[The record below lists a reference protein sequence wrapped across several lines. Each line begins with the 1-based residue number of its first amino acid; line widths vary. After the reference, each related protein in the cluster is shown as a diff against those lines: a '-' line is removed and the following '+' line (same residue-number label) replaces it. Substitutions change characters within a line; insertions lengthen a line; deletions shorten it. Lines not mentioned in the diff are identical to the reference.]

1 VEIIIIYNTRIE
13 VGECMFLN
21 DKRFLKLFKL
31 LSNSKSPIKSEEI
44 CKQLDIAPR
53 TLRND
58 LKKYKSTFSE
68 NGVTL
73 ISKPGVGYHFEIFDQ
88 DLYFQFIQD
97 LIKKETHDQFLVPV
111 YPEERINYL
120 IKLLLS
126 NDNYIKIEELEEE
139 LFVSRSTLTNDLKDV
154 RERLQYYHLDI
165 ENKPNY
171 GMKIIGEEFNKRAC
185 ISKYYFY
192 TDSYDDVIL
201 NTENTEHKE
210 IIQKLL
216 YDTITE
222 NNFTLTDI
230 GFQNLV
236 IHIMILLMRIDKS
249 IEDDTIEPIYKS
261 LEDEKEFK
269 IACLLVNKL
278 ENQFNVKFPKK
289 EIYYITIHLLGKKSM
304 QYNNDTLLISQETQ
318 DLLNFIFKNIK
329 QNFKLDFS
337 QDFELF
343 RFLSLHF
350 QPMMN
355 RLKYGLYIE
364 NPLIDKIKNENP
376 LAFEISLY
384 VGSMI
389 KEIKNYD
396 VNINEIGYI
405 TLHFALALERFHEKV
420 KSKNVVVVCAS
431 GAGSSQI
438 LLYKL
443 KQKFKNY
450 INNIKVAKLYEL
462 LDLDQSKYDY
472 IISTVPITFKTQIP
486 VINVQYFLNEEDV
499 DLVKNIFTETE
510 NEFSF
515 INRYFKDELFFKNLK
530 GDTKEEVLKDMCDEI
545 NEVINIPQDFYQLVL
560 QREEMA
566 STEFGNNIA
575 LPHPIKP
582 ITNSTFVAIAM
593 LKKPIKWNKQQVK
606 FVFLISTQKDNTE
619 SLSLFNESITALV
632 FNKKAMFK
640 LEKEPTL
647 STLKCII
654 KEMAIQE
661 KENTIDNLFK

>member
-1 VEIIIIYNTRIE
+1 MR
-13 VGECMFLN
+13 LN

-31 LSNSKSPIKSEEI
+31 LSNCKAPMRSEEI
-44 CKQLDIAPR
+44 CEQLDIAPR

-58 LKKYKSTFSE
+58 LKKYKSIFLE

-73 ISKPGVGYHFEIFDQ
+73 ISKPGVGYYFEIFDQ
-88 DLYFQFIQD
+88 ELYFRFIQEN
-97 LIKKETHDQFLVPV
+97 IKKETHDQYLVPV

-126 NDNYIKIEELEEE
+126 TDSYIKIEELEEK
-139 LFVSRSTLTNDLKDV
+139 LFVSRSTLTNDLKEV
-154 RERLQYYHLDI
+154 RERLEYYHLDI

-171 GMKIIGEEFNKRAC
+171 GMKITGEEFNKRAC

-201 NTENTEHKE
+201 NAEKNENKE
-210 IIQKLL
+210 IIKKIL

-236 IHIMILLMRIDKS
+236 IHIMILLMRIDK
-249 IEDDTIEPIYKS
+249 ITEDEIIEPIYKS
-261 LEDEKEFK
+261 LEDEKEFR
-269 IACLLVNKL
+269 IARLLVDKL
-278 ENQFNVKFPKK
+278 ENQFNIKFPKK

-304 QYNNDTLLISQETQ
+304 QYNSDTLLISQETQ
-318 DLLNFIFKNIK
+318 DLLNYIFEHIK
-329 QNFKLDFS
+329 QNFQLDFL

-343 RFLSLHF
+343 RFLALHF

-384 VGSMI
+384 VGSII
-389 KEIKNYD
+389 KEIKKYD

-405 TLHFALALERFHEKV
+405 ALHFALALERFYEKN
-420 KSKNVVVVCAS
+420 KSKNVIVVCAS

-450 INNIKVAKLYEL
+450 INDIIVAKLYEL
-462 LDLDQSKYDY
+462 LEIDQSKYDY

-499 DLVKNIFTETE
+499 DLVRNIFSETE
-510 NEFSF
+510 NEYSF
-515 INRYFKDELFFKNLK
+515 INKYFKDELFFKDLT
-530 GDTKEEVLKDMCDEI
+530 GTTKEEVLRNMCDAI
-545 NEVINIPQDFYQLVL
+545 HKVMDIPSDFYELII

-566 STEFGNNIA
+566 ATEFGNNIA

-582 ITNSTFVAIAM
+582 ITNTTFVAIGM
-593 LKKPIKWNKQQVK
+593 LKKPIKWHKQQVK
-606 FVFLISTQKDNTE
+606 FVFLISTQKDNKE

-632 FNKKAMFK
+632 FNKKAMLK
-640 LEKEPTL
+640 LEKKPTL
-647 STLKCII
+647 TTLKDII
-654 KEMAIQE
+654 KEMAMQE
-661 KENTIDNLFK
+661 KENTIDNIFK

>member
-1 VEIIIIYNTRIE
+1 MNYTY
-13 VGECMFLN
+13 MN

-31 LSNSKSPIKSEEI
+31 LSNSKSPMKSEEI
-44 CKQLDIAPR
+44 CEQLDIASR

-58 LKKYKSTFSE
+58 LKKYKSIFLE

-73 ISKPGVGYHFEIFDQ
+73 ISKPGVGYYFEIFDQ
-88 DLYFQFIQD
+88 DLYFKFIQD
-97 LIKKETHDQFLVPV
+97 LIKKETQDQHLMPV

-120 IKLLLS
+120 IKSFLS
-126 NDNYIKIEELEEE
+126 TDNYIKIEDLEEE

-154 RERLQYYHLDI
+154 RERLEYYHLDI

-201 NTENTEHKE
+201 NTEKNKNKE
-210 IIQKLL
+210 IIKKLL
-216 YDTITE
+216 YGTITE

-236 IHIMILLMRIDKS
+236 IHIMILLMRMDKLT
-249 IEDDTIEPIYKS
+249 EDDIIEPIYKS

-269 IACLLVNKL
+269 IACLLMDKL
-278 ENQFNVKFPKK
+278 ENQFKVKFPKK

-318 DLLNFIFKNIK
+318 DLLSYIFEHIK
-329 QNFKLDFS
+329 QNFQFDFS

-376 LAFEISLY
+376 LAFEIALY
-384 VGSMI
+384 AGSII
-389 KEIKNYD
+389 KEIKKYD
-396 VNINEIGYI
+396 VSVNEVGYVA
-405 TLHFALALERFHEKV
+405 LHFALALERVQEKV
-420 KSKNVVVVCAS
+420 KSKNVIVVCAS

-443 KQKFKNY
+443 RQKFKNY
-450 INNIKVAKLYEL
+450 INEIKVAKLYEL
-462 LDLDQSKYDY
+462 LDIDQNKYDY
-472 IISTVPITFKTQIP
+472 IISTVPITFETKIP
-486 VINVQYFLNEEDV
+486 IINVQDFLTEEDV
-499 DLVKNIFTETE
+499 GLVRNIFTEAE
-510 NEFSF
+510 NDYSF
-515 INRYFKDELFFKNLK
+515 INKYFKEELFFKDLIGN
-530 GDTKEEVLKDMCDEI
+530 TKEEVLRNMCDAVHKVM
-545 NEVINIPQDFYQLVL
+545 EVPSDFYQLVI

-566 STEFGNNIA
+566 TTEFGNNIA

-582 ITNSTFVAIAM
+582 ITKSTFVAIGM
-593 LKKPIKWNKQQVK
+593 LKKPIKWEKLQVK
-606 FVFLISTQKDNTE
+606 FVFLISTKKDSTE

-632 FNKKAMFK
+632 FNKKAMLK

-647 STLKCII
+647 KTLKEII

-661 KENTIDNLFK
+661 KDNTIDNLFK

>member
-1 VEIIIIYNTRIE
+1 
-13 VGECMFLN
+13 MN

-31 LSNSKSPIKSEEI
+31 LSNSKAPMKSEEI
-44 CKQLDIAPR
+44 CEQLDIASR

-58 LKKYKSTFSE
+58 LKKYKSIFSE

-73 ISKPGVGYHFEIFDQ
+73 ISKPGVGYYFEIFEQ
-88 DLYFQFIQD
+88 DLYFRFIQE
-97 LIKKETHDQFLVPV
+97 LIKKETYDQHLIPV

-120 IKLLLS
+120 IKSFLGT
-126 NDNYIKIEELEEE
+126 DNYIKIEDLEEE

-154 RERLQYYHLDI
+154 RERLGYYHLDI

-192 TDSYDDVIL
+192 TDSYDDIIL
-201 NTENTEHKE
+201 NTEKNKNKE
-210 IIQKLL
+210 IIKKLL
-216 YDTITE
+216 YDTIIE

-236 IHIMILLMRIDKS
+236 IHIMILLMRIDKLA
-249 IEDDTIEPIYKS
+249 EDDIIEPIYKS

-269 IACLLVNKL
+269 IACLLVEKL
-278 ENQFNVKFPKK
+278 ENQFKVKFPKK
-289 EIYYITIHLLGKKSM
+289 ETYYITIHLLGKKSM

-318 DLLNFIFKNIK
+318 DLLSYIFEHIK
-329 QNFKLDFS
+329 QNFQLDFS

-364 NPLIDKIKNENP
+364 NPLIDKIKNENA
-376 LAFEISLY
+376 LAFEIALY
-384 VGSMI
+384 AGSII
-389 KEIKNYD
+389 KEIKKYD
-396 VNINEIGYI
+396 VSVNEVGYVA
-405 TLHFALALERFHEKV
+405 LHFALALERVQEKG
-420 KSKNVVVVCAS
+420 KSKNVIVVCAS

-450 INNIKVAKLYEL
+450 INEIKVAKLYEL
-462 LDLDQSKYDY
+462 LDIDQNRYDY
-472 IISTVPITFKTQIP
+472 IISTVPINFKTNIP
-486 VINVQYFLNEEDV
+486 IINVQDFLTEEDV
-499 DLVKNIFTETE
+499 GLVRNIFTETE
-510 NEFSF
+510 NDYSF
-515 INRYFKDELFFKNLK
+515 INKYFKEELFFKDLT
-530 GDTKEEVLKDMCDEI
+530 GTTKEEVLKNMCDAIRKVIEI
-545 NEVINIPQDFYQLVL
+545 PSDFYQLVI
-560 QREEMA
+560 QREAMA
-566 STEFGNNIA
+566 PTEFGNNIA

-582 ITNSTFVAIAM
+582 ITNSTFVAIGM
-593 LKKPIKWNKQQVK
+593 LKKPMKWEKLQVK
-606 FVFLISTQKDNTE
+606 FIFLISTKKDSKE

-632 FNKKAMFK
+632 FNKKAMLK

-647 STLKCII
+647 KTLKEII
-654 KEMAIQE
+654 KEMAMQE
-661 KENTIDNLFK
+661 KENTIDNIFK

>member
-1 VEIIIIYNTRIE
+1 
-13 VGECMFLN
+13 M
-21 DKRFLKLFKL
+21 
-31 LSNSKSPIKSEEI
+31 KSEEI
-44 CKQLDIAPR
+44 CEQLDIAPR

-58 LKKYKSTFSE
+58 LKKYKSIFLE

-73 ISKPGVGYHFEIFDQ
+73 ISKPGVGYYFEIFDQ
-88 DLYFQFIQD
+88 DLYFRFIQD
-97 LIKKETHDQFLVPV
+97 LIKQETQDQHLIPV

-120 IKLLLS
+120 IKSFLS
-126 NDNYIKIEELEEE
+126 TDNYIKIEDLEEE
-139 LFVSRSTLTNDLKDV
+139 LFVSRSTLTNDLKEV
-154 RERLQYYHLDI
+154 RERLEYYHLDI

-201 NTENTEHKE
+201 NTEKNKNKE
-210 IIQKLL
+210 IIKKLL

-236 IHIMILLMRIDKS
+236 IHIMILLMRMDKLT
-249 IEDDTIEPIYKS
+249 EDDIIEPIYKS
-261 LEDEKEFK
+261 LEDEKEFR
-269 IACLLVNKL
+269 IACLLVDKL
-278 ENQFNVKFPKK
+278 ENQFKVKFPKK

-318 DLLNFIFKNIK
+318 DLLNYIFEHIK
-329 QNFKLDFS
+329 QNFQLDFS

-384 VGSMI
+384 VGSII
-389 KEIKNYD
+389 KEIKKYD
-396 VNINEIGYI
+396 VSVNEVGYI
-405 TLHFALALERFHEKV
+405 ALHFALALERVQEKV
-420 KSKNVVVVCAS
+420 KSKNVIVVCAS

-450 INNIKVAKLYEL
+450 INEIKVAKVYEL
-462 LDLDQSKYDY
+462 LDIDQNKYDY
-472 IISTVPITFKTQIP
+472 IISTVPINFKTKIP
-486 VINVQYFLNEEDV
+486 IINVQDFLTEEDV
-499 DLVKNIFTETE
+499 GLVRNIFTETE
-510 NEFSF
+510 NDYSF
-515 INRYFKDELFFKNLK
+515 INKYFKEELFFKDLT
-530 GDTKEEVLKDMCDEI
+530 GTTKEEVLRNMCDAVHKVMEI
-545 NEVINIPQDFYQLVL
+545 PSDFYQLVIE
-560 QREEMA
+560 REEMA
-566 STEFGNNIA
+566 PTEFGNNIA

-582 ITNSTFVAIAM
+582 ITNSTFVAIGM
-593 LKKPIKWNKQQVK
+593 LKKPIKWEKLQVK
-606 FVFLISTQKDNTE
+606 FVFLISTKKDSKE

-632 FNKKAMFK
+632 FNKKAMLK

-647 STLKCII
+647 NTLKEII
-654 KEMAIQE
+654 KEMAMQE

>member
-1 VEIIIIYNTRIE
+1 MY
-13 VGECMFLN
+13 LN

-31 LSNSKSPIKSEEI
+31 LSNSKVPMKSEEI
-44 CKQLDIAPR
+44 CEQLDIAPR

-58 LKKYKSTFSE
+58 LKKYKSIFSE

-73 ISKPGVGYHFEIFDQ
+73 ISKPGVGYYFEIFDQ
-88 DLYFQFIQD
+88 DLYFRFIQD
-97 LIKKETHDQFLVPV
+97 LIKKETQDQHLIPV

-120 IKLLLS
+120 IKSLLGT
-126 NDNYIKIEELEEE
+126 DNYIKIEDLEEE

-154 RERLQYYHLDI
+154 RERLEYYHLDI

-171 GMKIIGEEFNKRAC
+171 GMKIIGEEFDKRAC
-185 ISKYYFY
+185 ISKYYFN

-201 NTENTEHKE
+201 NTEKNKNKE
-210 IIQKLL
+210 IIKKLL
-216 YDTITE
+216 YDTIIE

-236 IHIMILLMRIDKS
+236 IHIMILLMRMDKS
-249 IEDDTIEPIYKS
+249 AEDDTIEPIYKS
-261 LEDEKEFK
+261 LEDEKEFG
-269 IACLLVNKL
+269 IACLLIEKL
-278 ENQFNVKFPKK
+278 QNEFKVKFPKK

-304 QYNNDTLLISQETQ
+304 QYNNDTLLISKETQ
-318 DLLNFIFKNIK
+318 ELLNYIFEHIK
-329 QNFKLDFS
+329 QNFQLDFS
-337 QDFELF
+337 QDMELF

-364 NPLIDKIKNENP
+364 NPLIDKIKNENH
-376 LAFEISLY
+376 LAFEIALY
-384 VGSMI
+384 AGSII
-389 KEIKNYD
+389 KEIKKYD
-396 VNINEIGYI
+396 VSVNEVGYI
-405 TLHFALALERFHEKV
+405 ALHFALAIERVQEKV
-420 KSKNVVVVCAS
+420 KSKNVIVVCAS

-450 INNIKVAKLYEL
+450 INEIKVAKLYEL
-462 LDLDQSKYDY
+462 LDIDQNKYDY
-472 IISTVPITFKTQIP
+472 IISTVPINFKINIP
-486 VINVQYFLNEEDV
+486 IINVQDFLTEEDV
-499 DLVKNIFTETE
+499 GLVRNIFTEAE
-510 NEFSF
+510 NDYSF
-515 INRYFKDELFFKNLK
+515 INKYFKEELFYKDLI
-530 GDTKEEVLKDMCDEI
+530 GTTKEEVLRNMCDS
-545 NEVINIPQDFYQLVL
+545 VHKVMDIPKDFYQLVI

-582 ITNSTFVAIAM
+582 ITNSTFVAIGM
-593 LKKPIKWNKQQVK
+593 LKKPMKWEKLQVK
-606 FVFLISTQKDNTE
+606 FIFLISTQKDSTE

-632 FNKKAMFK
+632 FNKKAMLK

-647 STLKCII
+647 ITLKELI
-654 KEMAIQE
+654 KEMAMQE
-661 KENTIDNLFK
+661 KDNTIDNLFK

>member
-1 VEIIIIYNTRIE
+1 
-13 VGECMFLN
+13 MN

-31 LSNSKSPIKSEEI
+31 LSNSKVPMKSEEI
-44 CKQLDIAPR
+44 CEQLDIAPR

-58 LKKYKSTFSE
+58 LKKYKSIFLE

-73 ISKPGVGYHFEIFDQ
+73 ISKPGVGYCFEIFDQ
-88 DLYFQFIQD
+88 DLYFKFIQD
-97 LIKKETHDQFLVPV
+97 LINKETQDQHLIPV

-120 IKLLLS
+120 IKSFLGT
-126 NDNYIKIEELEEE
+126 DNYIKIEDLEEE

-154 RERLQYYHLDI
+154 REKLEYYHLDI

-185 ISKYYFY
+185 ISKYYFN
-192 TDSYDDVIL
+192 TESYDDVIL
-201 NTENTEHKE
+201 NPEKNKNKE
-210 IIQKLL
+210 IIKKLL
-216 YDTITE
+216 YNTIIE

-236 IHIMILLMRIDKS
+236 IHIMILLMRIDKLS
-249 IEDDTIEPIYKS
+249 EDDIIEPIYKS
-261 LEDEKEFK
+261 LEDEKEFR
-269 IACLLVNKL
+269 IACLLVEKL
-278 ENQFNVKFPKK
+278 ENQFKVKFPKK

-304 QYNNDTLLISQETQ
+304 QYNNDTLLITQETQ
-318 DLLNFIFKNIK
+318 DLLNYIFEHIK
-329 QNFKLDFS
+329 QNFQFDFS
-337 QDFELF
+337 QDMELF

-364 NPLIDKIKNENP
+364 NPLIDKIKTENP

-384 VGSMI
+384 IGSII
-389 KEIKNYD
+389 KEIKKYD
-396 VNINEIGYI
+396 VSVNEVGYI
-405 TLHFALALERFHEKV
+405 ALHFALALERVQEQG
-420 KSKNVVVVCAS
+420 KSKNVIVVCAS

-450 INNIKVAKLYEL
+450 INEIRVAKLYEL
-462 LDLDQSKYDY
+462 LDIDQNKYDY
-472 IISTVPITFKTQIP
+472 IISTVPINFKTEIP
-486 VINVQYFLNEEDV
+486 IINVEDFLTEEDV
-499 DLVKNIFTETE
+499 GLVKNIFTETE
-510 NEFSF
+510 NDYAF
-515 INRYFKDELFFKNLK
+515 IDKYFKEELFFQDLI
-530 GDTKEEVLKDMCDEI
+530 GTTKEEVIRNMCDAVQKVMEI
-545 NEVINIPQDFYQLVL
+545 PPDFCKLVI

-566 STEFGNNIA
+566 TTEFGNNIA

-582 ITNSTFVAIAM
+582 ITNSTFVAIGM
-593 LKKPIKWNKQQVK
+593 LKKPMKWERLQVK
-606 FVFLISTQKDNTE
+606 FVFLISTKKDSTE

-632 FNKKAMFK
+632 FNKKAMLK

-647 STLKCII
+647 NTLKAII
-654 KEMAIQE
+654 KEMAMQE
-661 KENTIDNLFK
+661 KENTIDKLFR

>member
-1 VEIIIIYNTRIE
+1 MY
-13 VGECMFLN
+13 LN

-31 LSNSKSPIKSEEI
+31 LSNSKVPMKSEEL
-44 CKQLDIAPR
+44 CEQLDIAPR

-58 LKKYKSTFSE
+58 LKKYKPIFLE
-68 NGVTL
+68 NGIEL
-73 ISKPGVGYHFEIFDQ
+73 ISKPGVGYNFEIINQ
-88 DLYFQFIQD
+88 DLYFRFIQEGV
-97 LIKKETHDQFLVPV
+97 KKETHNQYLVPV
-111 YPEERINYL
+111 YPEERIHYL

-126 NDNYIKIEELEEE
+126 TDNYIKIEELEEK
-139 LFVSRSTLTNDLKDV
+139 LFVSRSTLTNDLKEV
-154 RERLQYYHLDI
+154 RERLEYYHLDI

-201 NTENTEHKE
+201 NTENKEHKE
-210 IIQKLL
+210 IIQRLL

-230 GFQNLV
+230 GFENLV
-236 IHIMILLMRIDKS
+236 IHIMIVLMRIDKS
-249 IEDDTIEPIYKS
+249 TEDDKIESIYKN
-261 LEDEKEFK
+261 LEDDKEFK
-269 IACLLVNKL
+269 IACLLVSKL
-278 ENQFNVKFPKK
+278 ESQFKVKFPKK

-304 QYNNDTLLISQETQ
+304 QYNSDTLLISQETQ
-318 DLLNFIFKNIK
+318 DLLNYIFKHIK

-337 QDFELF
+337 QNFELF
-343 RFLSLHF
+343 TCLALHF

-355 RLKYGLYIE
+355 RLKYGLYID

-384 VGSMI
+384 VGSII
-389 KEIKNYD
+389 KEIKKYD
-396 VNINEIGYI
+396 VNVNEIGYI
-405 TLHFALALERFHEKV
+405 ALHFALALERLHEEI
-420 KSKNVVVVCAS
+420 KSKNIIVVCAS

-450 INNIKVAKLYEL
+450 INNIRVAKLYEL
-462 LDLDQSKYDY
+462 LDIDQSEYDY
-472 IISTVPITFKTQIP
+472 IISTVPITFSTKIP
-486 VINVQYFLNEEDV
+486 VINVQYFLAEEDV

-510 NEFSF
+510 NDYFF
-515 INRYFKDELFFKNLK
+515 INKYFKDELFFKDLK
-530 GDTKEEVLKDMCDEI
+530 GTTKEEILRNMCDAI
-545 NEVINIPQDFYQLVL
+545 HKVIDIPSDFYQLVME
-560 QREEMA
+560 REEMA

-575 LPHPIKP
+575 LPHPIRP
-582 ITNSTFVAIAM
+582 ITDSTFVAIAM
-593 LKKPIKWNKQQVK
+593 LEKPIKWNKQQVK

-632 FNKKAMFK
+632 FNKKAMLK

-647 STLKCII
+647 STFKCII
-654 KEMAIQE
+654 KEMAMQE
-661 KENTIDNLFK
+661 KENTIDNIFK

>member
-1 VEIIIIYNTRIE
+1 
-13 VGECMFLN
+13 MN

-31 LSNSKSPIKSEEI
+31 LSNSKTPMKSEEI
-44 CKQLDIAPR
+44 CEQLDIAPR

-58 LKKYKSTFSE
+58 LQKYKSIFLE

-73 ISKPGVGYHFEIFDQ
+73 ISKPGVGYCFEIFDQ
-88 DLYFQFIQD
+88 DLYFGFIQD
-97 LIKKETHDQFLVPV
+97 LIKQETQDQHLIPV

-120 IKLLLS
+120 IKSFLS
-126 NDNYIKIEELEEE
+126 TDDYIKIEDLEEE
-139 LFVSRSTLTNDLKDV
+139 LFVSRSTLTNDLKEV
-154 RERLQYYHLDI
+154 RERFEYYHLDI

-171 GMKIIGEEFNKRAC
+171 GMKIVGEEFNKRAC

-201 NTENTEHKE
+201 NTEKNKNKE
-210 IIQKLL
+210 IIKKLL
-216 YDTITE
+216 YDTIIE

-236 IHIMILLMRIDKS
+236 IHIMILLMRMDKLA
-249 IEDDTIEPIYKS
+249 EDDIIEPIYKS
-261 LEDEKEFK
+261 LKDEKEFK
-269 IACLLVNKL
+269 IACLLVEKL
-278 ENQFNVKFPKK
+278 ENQFKVKFPKK

-318 DLLNFIFKNIK
+318 DLLNYIFEHIK
-329 QNFKLDFS
+329 QNFQLDFS

-376 LAFEISLY
+376 LAFEIALY
-384 VGSMI
+384 AGSII
-389 KEIKNYD
+389 KEIKKYD
-396 VNINEIGYI
+396 VSVNEVGYVA
-405 TLHFALALERFHEKV
+405 LHFALALERVQEKV
-420 KSKNVVVVCAS
+420 KSKNVIVVCAS

-438 LLYKL
+438 LMYKL

-450 INNIKVAKLYEL
+450 INEIKVAKLYEL
-462 LDLDQSKYDY
+462 LDIDQNKYDY
-472 IISTVPITFKTQIP
+472 IISTVPITFETKIP
-486 VINVQYFLNEEDV
+486 IINVQDFLTEDDV
-499 DLVKNIFTETE
+499 GLVRNIFTETE
-510 NEFSF
+510 SDYSF
-515 INRYFKDELFFKNLK
+515 INKYFKEELFFKDLT
-530 GDTKEEVLKDMCDEI
+530 GTTKEEVLRNMCDAV
-545 NEVINIPQDFYQLVL
+545 NKVIDIPPDFYQLVI

-566 STEFGNNIA
+566 PTEFGNNIA

-582 ITNSTFVAIAM
+582 ITNSTFLAIGM
-593 LKKPIKWNKQQVK
+593 LKKPMKWEKLQVK
-606 FVFLISTQKDNTE
+606 FVFLISTKKDSKE

-632 FNKKAMFK
+632 FNKKAMLK

-647 STLKCII
+647 KTLKEII
-654 KEMAIQE
+654 KEMAMQE